1 MPVPSEALVLETEG
15 RIGGRLNYSLPGEP
29 SSFNVV
35 TAQNTRTSLVTSLTT
50 GTLLEFDHQHLALR
64 PGVVRNWSLSEDST
78 AVRFELRKGLR
89 FSDGH
94 PLTVDDIIFTF
105 DRLFEEGS
113 QNALGASL
121 RIDGQP
127 LGYRRLDESSV
138 EITFP
143 RKFAAAEYILSTIP
157 VLPRHLLEDADRR
170 IEDYWGLD
178 ADPAGMA
185 GLGPFVIAEH
195 VPARKTVLR
204 YNPHYWKTDRQGR
217 RLPYL
222 DEISIHYIP
231 RRDTQIL
238 RLEAGELDLLDS
250 QVRPGDLHRLADK
263 NFQLLDAG
271 SSMQLKFLWF
281 NQGTGAA
288 IDTSKKEWFNSLSS
302 RQAVSFAINRRAI
315 VETVFQGKA
324 EEAWSLVPSS
334 LKTWHVTSTR
344 RYPYD
349 PEKARRLLIEGG
361 FSWSEAAGGTR
372 LIDAS
377 GQPVKFQ
384 IFSRSDPQ
392 WGRSAAMVQQDLEQ
406 LGIEVAIRQEEFRA
420 LISRVM
426 RSRDYDAAIMGM
438 DFPYEPFEHQ
448 NVLLSYSP
456 MHFWNPA
463 QASPATEWEAEL
475 DRLVLRQITEL
486 NLEDR
491 KRIHTRIQELLA
503 EQLPLVPLV
512 NHNVLVIA
520 SPIVRGLKPSPLHP
534 HTLWNSWELSL

>member
-238 RLEAGELDLLDS
+238 RLE
-250 QVRPGDLHRLADK
+250 RP
-263 NFQLLDAG
+263 
-271 SSMQLKFLWF
+271 
-281 NQGTGAA
+281 
-288 IDTSKKEWFNSLSS
+288 
-302 RQAVSFAINRRAI
+302 
-315 VETVFQGKA
+315 
-324 EEAWSLVPSS
+324 P
-334 LKTWHVTSTR
+334 
-344 RYPYD
+344 
-349 PEKARRLLIEGG
+349 
-361 FSWSEAAGGTR
+361 
-372 LIDAS
+372 
-377 GQPVKFQ
+377 
-384 IFSRSDPQ
+384 
-392 WGRSAAMVQQDLEQ
+392 
-406 LGIEVAIRQEEFRA
+406 
-420 LISRVM
+420 
-426 RSRDYDAAIMGM
+426 
-438 DFPYEPFEHQ
+438 
-448 NVLLSYSP
+448 
-456 MHFWNPA
+456 
-463 QASPATEWEAEL
+463 
-475 DRLVLRQITEL
+475 
-486 NLEDR
+486 
-491 KRIHTRIQELLA
+491 
-503 EQLPLVPLV
+503 
-512 NHNVLVIA
+512 
-520 SPIVRGLKPSPLHP
+520 
-534 HTLWNSWELSL
+534 